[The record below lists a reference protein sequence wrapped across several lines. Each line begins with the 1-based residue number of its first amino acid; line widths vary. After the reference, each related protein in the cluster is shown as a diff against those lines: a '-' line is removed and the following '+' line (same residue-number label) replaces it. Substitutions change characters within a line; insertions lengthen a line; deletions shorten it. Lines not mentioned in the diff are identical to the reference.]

1 MSQIY
6 LVMNFRGDRA
16 EHHFLT
22 NALKARK
29 NIVRLN
35 GIPHRLRSIVHY
47 KVAGRLLWNILKVI
61 RSLSVSIK
69 LKKNEVCVV
78 LDDTASGVFISI
90 FNQFFG
96 KKNPVVLLNMIDSLS
111 GSKIK
116 GALYKKAFNNM
127 YCSVNNK
134 DLIDVYH
141 QIYGLPKERFFIQ
154 EDTIDDWGMR
164 ILNQNDTDIEDRGYI
179 FTGGNSYRDWGLYL
193 KVVKSLPQYNFI
205 GVAARPSFPKC
216 ELPSNL
222 KMYFDVS
229 YQQFIDL
236 LKHCRIGYIPIN
248 VQSQGGQIVAY
259 QLALYHKAVVTTD
272 SYGIKSVIRNGENG
286 ILVKMGDEKSSLDAI
301 NTLMSNE
308 VLREQY
314 QKMLYKTVTKLTPE
328 HFCNQLFRFA
338 AENNITI

>member
-22 NALKARK
+22 NALKAR
-29 NIVRLN
+29 NNDVRLN
-35 GIPHRLRSIVHY
+35 GIPNRLRSIVHY
-47 KVAGRLLWNILKVI
+47 KVIGRLLWNILKI
-61 RSLSVSIK
+61 TRSLYVSINLEK
-69 LKKNEVCVV
+69 SEKCIV

-90 FNQFFG
+90 FNQMFG
-96 KKNPVVLLNMIDSLS
+96 KNNPVILLNMIDSLS

-116 GALYKKAFNNM
+116 GKLYRMAFKRL

-141 QIYGLPKERFFIQ
+141 QMYGLPKERFFIQ
-154 EDTIDDWGMR
+154 EDTIDDWGVR
-164 ILNQNDTDIEDRGYI
+164 IINQKETDIKDEGYI
-179 FTGGNSYRDWGLYL
+179 FTGGNSYRDWNLYL
-193 KVVKSLPQYNFI
+193 QVVRSLPQYKFV

-222 KMYFDVS
+222 KMYFDVP
-229 YQQFIDL
+229 YQKFIDL
-236 LKHCRIGYIPIN
+236 LKRCCIGYIPIN

-272 SYGIKSVIRNGENG
+272 SHGIKSVMENGENG
-286 ILVKMGDEKSSLDAI
+286 ILVKMGDKASSIDAI
-301 NTLMSNE
+301 RTLMSNE

-314 QKMLYKTVTKLTPE
+314 QKALYKKVMVLTPK

-338 AENNITI
+338 LEKDIMI